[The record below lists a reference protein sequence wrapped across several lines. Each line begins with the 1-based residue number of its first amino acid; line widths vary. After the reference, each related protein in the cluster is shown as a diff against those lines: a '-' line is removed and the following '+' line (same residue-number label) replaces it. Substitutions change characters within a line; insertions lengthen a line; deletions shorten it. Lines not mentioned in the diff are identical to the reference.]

1 MMNDFIV
8 VFSAEVMR
16 RIRSRPFQIGV
27 LVGILGIAAFVKL
40 PPLLAQT
47 FMSTGSSI
55 VLAGDRAIVAAAKP
69 LLAGDYK
76 IVAVVSDSAAPTA
89 SDLKKYDVSS
99 WVTFAKNPKGGL
111 QFTLYSHNPKDSAGS
126 DIANDLT
133 SLNIAMATSL
143 PRAKIHTLLSIPYTV
158 TGVSS
163 KFASSGAASAA
174 WGMSYFLLLLLYML
188 ILINSQLVMSSVA
201 EEKTSRI
208 AELLI
213 ASMSPAPLLYGKIA
227 AATATGLLQMALW
240 AGGGLL
246 LTAVS
251 GSPHGAAAANTGT
264 PDVSSILLGAVTA
277 PELAAFVILFGLGF
291 LQFSMLFAGIGSLIN
306 RTEDLGSI
314 SMPIVLPVVAGFI
327 LAMAA
332 LGTPDAS
339 WAVATSF
346 VPLVSPFVLFA
357 RIAMSNV
364 PLWQIAVALA
374 INVASAWAIAA
385 LAGKLYRVG
394 MLLYGRPPSLKQIG
408 SVIRS

>member
-1 MMNDFIV
+1 MNDFIV

-16 RIRSRPFQIGV
+16 RIKSRPFQIGV
-27 LVGILGIAAFVKL
+27 IIGILGIFAFVKL
-40 PPLLAQT
+40 PPMLAQT
-47 FMSTGSSI
+47 FASTGSNI
-55 VLAGDRAIVAAAKP
+55 VLAGDPAIVAAAKP
-69 LLAGDYK
+69 LLTGDYK
-76 IVAVVSDSAAPTA
+76 IAAVVPGSAAPTA
-89 SDLKKYDVSS
+89 HDLTAHHASS

-126 DIANDLT
+126 GIANDLT
-133 SLNIAMATSL
+133 SLNIAMATAI
-143 PRAKIHTLLSIPYTV
+143 PRAKVHSLLSIPYTV
-158 TGVSS
+158 TGVAS
-163 KFASSGAASAA
+163 KFASSSAASAA

-246 LTAVS
+246 LAGTGG
-251 GSPHGAAAANTGT
+251 GSHVTAAASGA
-264 PDVSSILLGAVTA
+264 PDVSTILSGAVTA
-277 PELAAFVILFGLGF
+277 PELVAFVVLFGLGF

-327 LAMAA
+327 LAMTA
-332 LGTPDAS
+332 LSMPDAN
-339 WAVATSF
+339 WAVVTSF

-364 PLWQIAVALA
+364 PLWQIVIALL

-394 MLLYGRPPSLKQIG
+394 MLLYGRPPSLKQIW

>member
-1 MMNDFIV
+1 MNDFIV
-8 VFSAEVMR
+8 VYSAEVMR
-16 RIRSRPFQIGV
+16 RIKSRPFQIGV
-27 LVGILGIAAFVKL
+27 IIGILGIFAFVKL
-40 PPLLAQT
+40 PSLLAQT
-47 FMSTGSSI
+47 FASTGTNI
-55 VLAGDRAIVAAAKP
+55 VLAGDPAIVAAARP

-76 IVAVVSDSAAPTA
+76 IAAVVSGTAAPTA
-89 SDLKKYDVSS
+89 RDLTARNASS
-99 WVTFAKNPKGGL
+99 WVTFTKNPKGGL
-111 QFTLYSHNPKDSAGS
+111 QFTLYSHNPKDSAGEG
-126 DIANDLT
+126 IANDLT
-133 SLNIAMATSL
+133 SLNVALATAL
-143 PRAKIHTLLSIPYTV
+143 PRAKIHTLLDIPYTV
-158 TGVSS
+158 TGVGS

-174 WGMSYFLLLLLYML
+174 FGMGYFLLLLLYML

-227 AATATGLLQMALW
+227 AATTTGLLQMALW
-240 AGGGLL
+240 AGGGMLL
-246 LTAVS
+246 AATG
-251 GSPHGAAAANTGT
+251 GSSHAAAASAGS
-264 PDVSSILLGAVTA
+264 PDITTLLSGAVTA
-277 PELAAFVILFGLGF
+277 PELAAFVVLFGLGF

-327 LAMAA
+327 LAMTA
-332 LGTPDAS
+332 LGMPDAT

-357 RIAMSNV
+357 RIAMSDV
-364 PLWQIAVALA
+364 PLWQIVIALL

-394 MLLYGRPPSLKQIG
+394 MLLYGRPPSLKQIW

>member
-1 MMNDFIV
+1 MNDFIV
-8 VFSAEVMR
+8 VYSAEVMR
-16 RIRSRPFQIGV
+16 RIKSRPFQIGV
-27 LVGILGIAAFVKL
+27 IIGILGIFAFVKL
-40 PPLLAQT
+40 PSLLAQT
-47 FMSTGSSI
+47 FASTGTSI
-55 VLAGDRAIVAAAKP
+55 VLAGDPAIVAAAKP
-69 LLAGDYK
+69 LLAHDYE
-76 IVAVVSDSAAPTA
+76 ISAVMPGSAAPTA
-89 SDLKKYDVSS
+89 RDLTAHHASS
-99 WVTFAKNPKGGL
+99 WVTFAKNPNGGL
-111 QFTLYSHNPKDSAGS
+111 QFTLYSHNPKASAG
-126 DIANDLT
+126 DAIANDLT

-143 PRAKIHTLLSIPYTV
+143 PRAKIHALLSIPYTV

-163 KFASSGAASAA
+163 KFASSSAA
-174 WGMSYFLLLLLYML
+174 NAAFGMGYFLLLLLYML

-227 AATATGLLQMALW
+227 AATTTGLLQMALW
-240 AGGGLL
+240 AGGGILL
-246 LTAVS
+246 SAAG
-251 GSPHGAAAANTGT
+251 GSSHAAAASAGS
-264 PDVSSILLGAVTA
+264 PDISTLLSGAVTA
-277 PELAAFVILFGLGF
+277 PELAAFVVLFGLGF

-327 LAMAA
+327 LAMTA
-332 LGTPDAS
+332 LGMPDAT
-339 WAVATSF
+339 WAVVTSF

-357 RIAMSNV
+357 RIAMSDV
-364 PLWQIAVALA
+364 PLWQIVVALL

-394 MLLYGRPPSLKQIG
+394 MLLYGRPPSLKQIW